1 MLIMKAVRG
10 KLKMIIWRM
19 IHFTSFYWMLLRT
32 QKMHLRNMAA
42 FMCFMRIQKD
52 LISAEHLKTLVF
64 IYLDRVSG
72 IKNRLYFVAHL
83 ISGNTNRYYLVGKR
97 RVGTAGIQ
105 IESNRLFGSLINLNE
120 MPTIQR

>member
-32 QKMHLRNMAA
+32 RKMHLRNMAA
-42 FMCFMRIQKD
+42 FMCFMLIQKD
-52 LISAEHLKTLVF
+52 LISAEHLKKLVF
-64 IYLDRVSG
+64 IYLELVSG
-72 IKNRLYFVAHL
+72 RSNRLYLVAHL

-97 RVGTAGIQ
+97 KVGTVGIQ
-105 IESNRLFGSLINLNE
+105 IGNNRPFGNLINQNE
-120 MPTIQR
+120 MPIIQR

>member
-1 MLIMKAVRG
+1 
-10 KLKMIIWRM
+10 

-32 QKMHLRNMAA
+32 RKMHLRKMAA

-52 LISAEHLKTLVF
+52 LISAKHLKKLVF
-64 IYLDRVSG
+64 IYLELVSG
-72 IKNRLYFVAHL
+72 RNNRLYLAVHL
-83 ISGNTNRYYLVGKR
+83 ISGNTNRYYLGGKR
-97 RVGTAGIQ
+97 KVDTAGIQ

>member
-32 QKMHLRNMAA
+32 QKMRLRKMVA

-52 LISAEHLKTLVF
+52 LIFAGHLKRLVF
-64 IYLDRVSG
+64 IYLELVSG
-72 IKNRLYFVAHL
+72 RNNHLYLDAHL
-83 ISGNTNRYYLVGKR
+83 ISGNTNRYYLDGKR
-97 RVGTAGIQ
+97 KVDIAGIQ
-105 IESNRLFGSLINLNE
+105 IENNRPFGSLINQNE
-120 MPTIQR
+120 MLTIQR

>member
-32 QKMHLRNMAA
+32 QKMHLRKMAA

-52 LISAEHLKTLVF
+52 LISVRHLKKLVF
-64 IYLDRVSG
+64 IYLALVYGR
-72 IKNRLYFVAHL
+72 NNHLYLVAHL

-97 RVGTAGIQ
+97 KVDTVGIQ
-105 IESNRLFGSLINLNE
+105 IGNNRLFGSLINLNE